1 MTKYVLF
8 SQLKSPKKSKQCVKS
23 VQILSFFLV
32 CIFPYSVQIREN
44 KDQKNSVFG
53 HFPRSERKDKSDK
66 KNEKKTPNKKKQTN
80 KNKQKNKKTKDG
92 NKKIQ
97 KTAKTLRPRDAILL
111 CRQVRLINSLFQS
124 QLIQVLH
131 FSDVPLCQQS

>member
-23 VQILSFFLV
+23 VQIRSFFLV

-53 HFPRSERKDKSDK
+53 HFPRSQRKDKSDK
-66 KNEKKTPNKKKQTN
+66 KNEKKPP
-80 KNKQKNKKTKDG
+80 NKQKQTNKKTKDG
-92 NKKIQ
+92 DKKIQ
-97 KTAKTLRPRDAILL
+97 KTAKTLRPWDAILL